1 MAYTIRRADY
11 YHTTIDDE
19 PGQAYRVLSQLAG
32 QGINLLA
39 FTGMPVGPMRTQFT
53 LFPEDGS
60 QLREAARRAGWML
73 DGPYTAL
80 LVQGDDELGALAKIH
95 VRLFEAKVNVYASSG
110 VADGKGSF
118 GYILYVRP
126 DEYERAI
133 RAMGI

>member
-1 MAYTIRRADY
+1 MAYTMRRADY

-60 QLREAARRAGWML
+60 QLREAARRAGWTL